1 MKATK
6 LVISLALSVLVSTKA
21 GAQYDPYFAHY
32 FDMPTAFNAAAAGKN
47 DQLNVVGIYNISLA
61 GFENAPQTAFIA
73 GDMPFVALKS
83 IHGVGVQLM
92 SDRIGLFNH
101 QRIAAQYALRKKL
114 GGGWFSGGLQLGLLN
129 EKFRGSDVVL
139 AEENDEVFPTS
150 DVDGNALDLGF
161 GLYYSRKGRATEWY
175 AGVSGTHLTS
185 PKVSMGEKYEF
196 NISAMFYATG
206 GVTWQLRNPTL
217 RIATSALVQSD
228 GVTYRGDITGRLIYS
243 YDKRVFYGGLSY
255 SPTNS
260 VTVLVGANFHGI
272 MLGYSYEAYT
282 NGISL
287 KNGSHELFI
296 GYQTDIDLGK
306 KGKNYH
312 QTTRTL

>member
-1 MKATK
+1 
-6 LVISLALSVLVSTKA
+6 
-21 GAQYDPYFAHY
+21 
-32 FDMPTAFNAAAAGKN
+32 MPTAFNAAAAGKS
-47 DQLNVVGIYNISLA
+47 DQLNIVGVYNLSLA
-61 GFENAPQTAFIA
+61 GFENSPKTAFIA

-92 SDRIGLFNH
+92 SDMIGLFNH
-101 QRIAAQYALRKKL
+101 QRITAQYALRKRL
-114 GGGWFSGGLQLGLLN
+114 GGGWFSGGIQVGLLN

-139 AEENDEVFPTS
+139 GETGDDVFPTS
-150 DVDGNALDLGF
+150 DVDGNALDLGV
-161 GLYYSRKGRATEWY
+161 GLYYSRKGRASEWH

-185 PKVSMGEKYEF
+185 PKVSMGEKYEL
-196 NISAMFYATG
+196 NVPAMFYATG

-217 RIATSALVQSD
+217 RVATSALVQSD

-296 GYQTDIDLGK
+296 GYKTDIELGK

>member
-1 MKATK
+1 VKATK
-6 LVISLALSVLVSTKA
+6 LVILLALSVLVSTKA
-21 GAQYDPYFAHY
+21 GAQYDPHFAHY
-32 FDMPTAFNAAAAGKN
+32 FDMPTAFNAASAGKN
-47 DQLNVVGIYNISLA
+47 DQLNVVGVYNMSLA
-61 GFENAPQTAFIA
+61 GFENSPKTAFIA

-83 IHGVGVQLM
+83 IHGVGLQLM
-92 SDRIGLFNH
+92 TDRIGLFNH
-101 QRIAAQYALRKKL
+101 QRITAQYALRKKL
-114 GGGWFSGGLQLGLLN
+114 GGGWFSGGVLLGLLN
-129 EKFRGSDVVL
+129 EKFRGSEVVT
-139 AEENDEVFPTS
+139 AEDNDDVFPTS

-161 GLYYSRKGRATEWY
+161 GLYYSHKGYATEWY
-175 AGVSGTHLTS
+175 AGLSGTHLTS
-185 PKVSMGEKYEF
+185 PKVSMGEKYEL
-196 NISAMFYATG
+196 NVSAMFYATG

-217 RIATSALVQSD
+217 RVATSALLQSD
-228 GVTYRGDITGRLIYS
+228 GVTYRGDVTAKMIYS
-243 YDKRVFYGGLSY
+243 YDKRVFYGGLTY

-260 VTVLVGANFHGI
+260 ITILAGANFHGI
-272 MLGYSYEAYT
+272 MLGYSFEAYT